1 MGHITASGGRELLA
15 YPVPVSFWQCEDD
28 ATVCIDTT
36 RRFVAAVTRAGGTA
50 ILHTFE
56 TGGHEPQDC
65 GAPLSSPSGNNDF
78 AGETLAILPAVEGVF
93 QWIKQFDF

>member
-15 YPVPVSFWQCEDD
+15 YPVPVAFWQCEDD

-36 RRFVAAVTRAGGTA
+36 RRFVAAVARAGGTA

-56 TGGHEPQDC
+56 TGGHEPQDF
-65 GAPLSSPSGNNDF
+65 GAPHPDPSGNADF
-78 AGETLAILPAVEGVF
+78 GGEPLAILPAVEGVF
-93 QWIKQFDF
+93 RWIEHHDF